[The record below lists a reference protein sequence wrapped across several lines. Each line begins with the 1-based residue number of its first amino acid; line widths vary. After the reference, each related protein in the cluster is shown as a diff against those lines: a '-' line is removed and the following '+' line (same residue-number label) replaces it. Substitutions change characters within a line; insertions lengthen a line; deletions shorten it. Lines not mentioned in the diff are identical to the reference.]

1 VLCQN
6 PRAPQ
11 GFGTVPRPQKPK
23 GFEAT
28 FMASTAERQRRRVER
43 VPERIGKYLIRG
55 ELGRGAGGVV
65 YKSYDPF
72 VRRDVAVKLAR
83 HQGDGA
89 APEESEEG
97 QGFFAEA
104 RAAGML
110 QHPNIVSLYDAGVEG
125 DLFYLVMEYIDGAT
139 LLAHCQPDG
148 PRLPVERVLEI
159 VFKCAHALDYS
170 HARGILHRD
179 VKPSNIMLTG
189 GGVPKLMDFSIAE
202 INTDTASGF
211 ALSQSLL
218 GSPLYMSP
226 EQVRMEP
233 LTPAS
238 DLYSLGAVMYQL
250 LTGTPLYRAPD
261 LRQLF
266 QQIEHKP
273 APRVEATRPDV
284 PPEICGVVAN
294 LLQKRAKDR
303 FRSGKDLAGELARQ
317 FDALRVQERQQARR
331 DNSHS
336 LRRLR
341 FFDRF
346 SDAEIEEVLNASTL
360 TNHAAGSV
368 IVQEGEIENA
378 FYIVV
383 VGGAE
388 VRRMGKPL
396 HKLEKGDCYGEAS
409 LRPGQRSTASVVART
424 QVLALKV
431 SGTRLEQRSE
441 GCQLRFYKTFLE
453 SMIDRLSATGAKPAA
468 P

>member
-1 VLCQN
+1 M
-6 PRAPQ
+6 AKA
-11 GFGTVPRPQKPK
+11 QKPK
-23 GFEAT
+23 SFDAT
-28 FMASTAERQRRRVER
+28 FMVSTGERRRRTVDK

-72 VRRDVAVKLAR
+72 VRRDVAVKIAR
-83 HQGDGA
+83 HQGGA
-89 APEESEEG
+89 ATPPEESEDG
-97 QGFFAEA
+97 QAFFAEA

-110 QHPNIVSLYDAGVEG
+110 QHPNIVSLFDAGVEA
-125 DLFYLVMEYIDGAT
+125 DLFYLVMEYIDGQT
-139 LLAHCQPDG
+139 LLAHCQPQG
-148 PRLPVERVLEI
+148 ARLPVERVLEI
-159 VFKCAHALDYS
+159 VFKCANALDYS
-170 HARGILHRD
+170 HSRGILHRD
-179 VKPSNIMLTG
+179 IKPSNIMLTG
-189 GGVPKLMDFSIAE
+189 GGVPKIMDFSIAE

-226 EQVRMEP
+226 EQVRMEQ

-250 LTGTPLYRAPD
+250 LTGAPLYRAPD

-266 QQIEHKP
+266 QQIETRP
-273 APRVEATRPDV
+273 APRVEELRPDV
-284 PPEICGVVAN
+284 PPEVCGVVAH
-294 LLQKRAKDR
+294 LLQKRARDR
-303 FRSGKDLAGELARQ
+303 FQSGKDLAGELTRLY
-317 FDALRVQERQQARR
+317 DALRVQERQAARR
-331 DNSHS
+331 DNSNS

-346 SDAEIEEVLNASTL
+346 SDSEIEEVLNASNL

-378 FYIVV
+378 FYIIV
-383 VGGAE
+383 VGSAE

-396 HKLEKGDCYGEAS
+396 HRLEKGDCYGES
-409 LRPGQRSTASVVART
+409 GFLPGQRNTASVIAGS

-453 SMIDRLSATGAKPAA
+453 SMIYRLSMTSLKAAAK
-468 P
+468 

>member
-1 VLCQN
+1 MVD
-6 PRAPQ
+6 
-11 GFGTVPRPQKPK
+11 
-23 GFEAT
+23 
-28 FMASTAERQRRRVER
+28 R
-43 VPERIGKYLIRG
+43 VPERIGKYLIRS

-72 VRRDVAVKLAR
+72 VKRDVAVKLAR
-83 HQGDGA
+83 HQGQGGV
-89 APEESEEG
+89 APEDTEEG
-97 QGFFAEA
+97 QAFFAEA

-110 QHPNIVSLYDAGVEG
+110 QHPGIVSLFDAGVEG
-125 DLFYLVMEYIDGAT
+125 ELFYLVMEFVDGVT
-139 LLAHCQPDG
+139 LLQHCDPQG
-148 PRLPVERVLEI
+148 ARLPVERVLEI
-159 VFKCAHALDYS
+159 IFKCAHALDYS
-170 HARGILHRD
+170 HSRGILHRD
-179 VKPSNIMLTG
+179 IKPSNVMLTAG
-189 GGVPKLMDFSIAE
+189 GAPKIMDFSIAE

-233 LTPAS
+233 LTGAS

-250 LTGTPLYRAPD
+250 LTGSPLYRAPD
-261 LRQLF
+261 LKQLF
-266 QQIEHKP
+266 AKISHTP
-273 APRVEATRPDV
+273 APRVEETRPDV
-284 PPEICGVVAN
+284 PPAVCGVVAN
-294 LLQKRAKDR
+294 LLQKRARDR
-303 FRSGKDLAGELARQ
+303 FQAGKELAGELARQ

-336 LRRLR
+336 LRTLR

-346 SDAEIEEVLNASTL
+346 SDSEVEEVLNASTL
-360 TNHAAGSV
+360 SHHAAGAV

-383 VGGAE
+383 VGTAE
-388 VRRMGKPL
+388 VRRMGRAL
-396 HKLEKGDCYGEAS
+396 HRLEKGDCYGES
-409 LRPGQRSTASVVART
+409 GLLPNQRSTSSVIAHS

-453 SMIDRLSATGAKPAA
+453 SVIFRLSATGAKPAA
-468 P
+468 GRSAS

>member
-1 VLCQN
+1 V
-6 PRAPQ
+6 
-11 GFGTVPRPQKPK
+11 
-23 GFEAT
+23 
-28 FMASTAERQRRRVER
+28 S
-43 VPERIGKYLIRG
+43 ERINKYLIRS

-72 VRRDVAVKLAR
+72 VKRDVAVKLAR
-83 HQGDGA
+83 HQGDAKA
-89 APEESEEG
+89 APEDTEEG
-97 QGFFAEA
+97 QAFFAEA

-110 QHPNIVSLYDAGVEG
+110 QHPNIVSLFDAGVEG
-125 DLFYLVMEYIDGAT
+125 DLFYLVMEYVDGTT
-139 LLAHCQPDG
+139 LLAHAHPDA

-159 VFKCAHALDYS
+159 IFKCAQGLDYS

-179 VKPSNIMLTG
+179 IKPSNIMLTS
-189 GGVPKLMDFSIAE
+189 GGVPKIMDFSIAE

-226 EQVRMEP
+226 EQVRMDP

-238 DLYSLGAVMYQL
+238 DLYALGAVMYQL
-250 LTGTPLYRAPD
+250 LTGAPLYRAPD

-266 QQIEHKP
+266 AQIASKP
-273 APRVEATRPDV
+273 APRVEELRPDV
-284 PPEICGVVAN
+284 PREVCGVVAN
-294 LLQKRAKDR
+294 LVQKRARDR
-303 FRSGKDLAGELARQ
+303 FQSGRELAGELARL

-331 DNSHS
+331 DNSNS

-346 SDAEIEEVLNASTL
+346 NENEIEEILNASTL

-383 VGGAE
+383 VGAAE
-388 VRRMGKPL
+388 VRRMGKAL
-396 HKLEKGDCYGEAS
+396 HRLEKGDCYGEAGF
-409 LRPGQRSTASVVART
+409 LPGQRSTASVIASS

-453 SMIDRLSATGAKPAA
+453 SMISRLSATSAKPAA
-468 P
+468 K